1 LHRHCADFLLSN
13 SVTVAR
19 RRIIPSN
26 PRLKELAREL
36 RNHSTLAEVLLW
48 NQIKN
53 KKLLGCD
60 FHRQKPIDRFIV
72 DFFCPRLMLAIE
84 IDGVSHRQKGQ
95 ADLERHRRLESLG
108 VHLIRFEDSMV
119 KREMPK
125 VLSAIEGWILARAKQ
140 AKS

>member
-1 LHRHCADFLLSN
+1 MP
-13 SVTVAR
+13 R
-19 RRIIPSN
+19 RKIIPSN

-53 KKLLGCD
+53 KKILGFD

-72 DFFCPRLMLAIE
+72 DFFCPDLMLAIE
-84 IDGVSHRQKGQ
+84 IDGVSHAQKG
-95 ADLERHRRLESLG
+95 DVDVERHRRLESLG
-108 VHLIRFEDSMV
+108 VHVLRFEDRMV

-125 VLSAIEGWILARAKQ
+125 VLSAIEGWILAGTKKAR
-140 AKS
+140 S

>member
-1 LHRHCADFLLSN
+1 MP
-13 SVTVAR
+13 R
-19 RRIIPSN
+19 RKIIPSN

-53 KKLLGCD
+53 KKLLGYD

-72 DFFCPRLMLAIE
+72 DFFCHDLMLAIE
-84 IDGVSHRQKGQ
+84 IDGVSHRQKGH
-95 ADLERHRRLESLG
+95 ADFERHRRLESLG

-125 VLSAIEGWILARAKQ
+125 VLSAIQGWILARAKRRQ
-140 AKS
+140 S

>member
-1 LHRHCADFLLSN
+1 MP
-13 SVTVAR
+13 R
-19 RRIIPSN
+19 RKIIPSN

-36 RNHSTLAEVLLW
+36 RNHSTVAEVLLW

-53 KKLLGCD
+53 KKLLGYD

-72 DFFCPRLMLAIE
+72 DFFCPDPMLAIE
-84 IDGVSHRQKGQ
+84 IDGVSHRKKGH

-108 VHLIRFEDSMV
+108 VHLIRFEDSIV

-125 VLSAIEGWILARAKQ
+125 VLSAIEGWILAQPKKAQ
-140 AKS
+140 S